1 MQRYI
6 RQMTLPEMGDDGQGR
21 LADARVA
28 IVGVGGLGAP
38 AALYLAA
45 AGIGHLTLIDP
56 DEIAMDNL
64 HRQVLYREDD
74 VGRLKVLAARDNI
87 HLRNAGIAITPHA
100 ERLTAANA
108 TRLLAQHDI
117 ILDGLDD
124 PLARD
129 VLNVA
134 CREMST
140 PWIQASVSQW
150 CGELA
155 YMDPRHGP
163 CYRCLFPEI
172 ERTPLPSCADT
183 GVLGP
188 VVGTIAL
195 WQATLAL
202 RYLIGDE
209 PPVGSLW
216 TWDAKSFEQKRFNVP
231 VDDDCV
237 VCGEKSLTLASFPR
251 EATPQDVWEHSKSD
265 SSFVAWD
272 LRSEEERALAGTIP
286 KSRVVDAAN
295 LENEPLPPAEAYF
308 VLICARG
315 RRAAQAARVLQARG
329 HPAPRPMLGGIA
341 SWRRAGLPLERDSS
355 VNASMSPEWHGRCK
369 SLVQD

>member
-1 MQRYI
+1 
-6 RQMTLPEMGDDGQGR
+6 MTLPEMGDAGQRR
-21 LADARVA
+21 LAEARVA
-28 IVGVGGLGAP
+28 VVGVGGLGAP

-45 AGIGHLTLIDP
+45 AGVGHLTLIDP
-56 DEIAMDNL
+56 DEVAMDNL

-100 ERLTAANA
+100 ERLTAASA
-108 TRLLAQHDI
+108 TRLLGQHDLV
-117 ILDGLDD
+117 LDGLDD

-134 CREMST
+134 CRELTT

-155 YMDPRHGP
+155 FMDPHHGP

-172 ERTPLPSCADT
+172 ERTPLASCAET

-202 RYLIGDE
+202 RYLMGE
-209 PPVGSLW
+209 ELPVGSLW
-216 TWDAKSFEQKRFNVP
+216 TWDAKTFRQDRFNVP
-231 VDDDCV
+231 VDETCV
-237 VCGEKSLTLASFPR
+237 VCRQRTLTLASFPR
-251 EATPQDVWEHSKSD
+251 EATPQDVWERAKGD
-265 SSFVAWD
+265 APFVVWD
-272 LRSEEERALAGTIP
+272 LRSEEERAATGTIP
-286 KSRVVDAAN
+286 KSRMVDALN
-295 LENEPLPPAEAYF
+295 LEKEPLPSENAYF
-308 VLICARG
+308 VLVCARG
-315 RRAAQAARVLQARG
+315 RRAAQAARILQARG
-329 HPAPRPMLGGIA
+329 HPAPRPLLGGIA
-341 SWRRAGLPLERDSS
+341 SWRRAGLPLDRMPAPGPSI
-355 VNASMSPEWHGRCK
+355 
-369 SLVQD
+369 SL